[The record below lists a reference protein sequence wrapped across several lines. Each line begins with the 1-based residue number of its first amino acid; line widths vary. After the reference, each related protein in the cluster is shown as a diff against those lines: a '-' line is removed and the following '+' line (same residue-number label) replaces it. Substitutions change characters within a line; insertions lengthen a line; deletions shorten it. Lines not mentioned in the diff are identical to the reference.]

1 MHYKVAVC
9 CRCDFKIQNFKN
21 MKDLALKILQEET
34 NSFDMQSRLRDDVI
48 DAMIRFT
55 NECKQCNIQ
64 HVSTH
69 VCPKCGHDKFQEY
82 YAGKYF
88 CCNCDTQVY
97 RAN

>member
-1 MHYKVAVC
+1 
-9 CRCDFKIQNFKN
+9 

-64 HVSTH
+64 HVIKLACL
-69 VCPKCGHDKFQEY
+69 CPRTKYDDCDKEEPDIEC
-82 YAGKYF
+82 AGCHYF
-88 CCNCDTQVY
+88 RQACL
-97 RAN
+97 